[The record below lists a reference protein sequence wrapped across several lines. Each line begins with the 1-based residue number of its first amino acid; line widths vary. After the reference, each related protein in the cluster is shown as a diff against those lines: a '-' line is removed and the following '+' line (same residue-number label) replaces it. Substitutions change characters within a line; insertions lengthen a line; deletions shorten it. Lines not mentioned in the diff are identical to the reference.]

1 MLNGEAEGSLI
12 AGNLALRPGPPPDR
26 ACAAVLLSV
35 RPTVLDRAM
44 FVDETR
50 IIAQAGD
57 GGDGC
62 ISFRR
67 EKYEAFGGPN
77 GGDGGKG
84 GDVILEGTNNEN
96 NLNRYRYQ
104 PQWKA
109 DRGEHGRG
117 SDQIGRGGKDCVLL
131 VPLGTVVYDKET
143 GQKVAEVLEHGQR
156 VRLLKGGN
164 GGWGNAKFKSSVN
177 RAPRKAN
184 PGEPGQGG
192 EFRLELKSIADFG
205 MVGFPNAGK
214 STLTNLITNAR
225 PKMAPYPFTTL
236 HPQIG
241 VIEYPERYQRLQMA
255 DIPGIIEGASENR
268 GLGHR
273 FLRHIERCFLIGLII
288 DMSGIDGR
296 APWDDYSQLL
306 TELEAYDPTLLDKPR
321 IVIANKMDEEAAVEN
336 LKEFRARHGETI
348 QPLSCLSEE
357 GLPELKELIWEK
369 VSAAKAA
376 AKEVEIRDSKIAN
389 DDSDSS

>member
-1 MLNGEAEGSLI
+1 
-12 AGNLALRPGPPPDR
+12 
-26 ACAAVLLSV
+26 
-35 RPTVLDRAM
+35 M
-44 FVDETR
+44 FVDEVK

-57 GGDGC
+57 GGNGC

-96 NLNRYRYQ
+96 NLIKFKFQ
-104 PQWKA
+104 QHWTA
-109 DRGEHGRG
+109 DRGQHGMG
-117 SDQIGRGGKDCVLL
+117 SDRIGRSGKDSVLL
-131 VPLGTVVYDKET
+131 VPLGTIISNIET
-143 GQKVAEVLEHGQR
+143 GQVMAEILEVGQR

-184 PGEPGQGG
+184 PGEPGERGD
-192 EFRLELKSIADFG
+192 FKMVLKSIAD
-205 MVGFPNAGK
+205 VGLVGYPNAGK
-214 STLTNLITNAR
+214 STLTNMITNAR

-236 HPQIG
+236 HPGIG
-241 VIEYPERYQRLQMA
+241 VIEYPERYARLQMA

-273 FLRHIERCFLIGLII
+273 FLRHIERCFVLAFLI

-296 APWDDYSQLL
+296 APWDDFSQLL
-306 TELEAYDPTLLDKPR
+306 AELEAYDPSLLEKPQ
-321 IVIANKMDEEAAVEN
+321 IVLANKMDEEVAVEN
-336 LKEFRARHGETI
+336 LKEFRKRHDVEI
-348 QPLSCLSEE
+348 QPISCLSEE
-357 GLPELKELIWEK
+357 GIPEFKEVLWEK
-369 VSAAKAA
+369 VAEAKAR
-376 AKEVEIRDSKIAN
+376 AKETEIGDNNSAN
-389 DDSDSS
+389 DSETH

>member
-1 MLNGEAEGSLI
+1 
-12 AGNLALRPGPPPDR
+12 
-26 ACAAVLLSV
+26 
-35 RPTVLDRAM
+35 M

-67 EKYEAFGGPN
+67 EKYEPCGGPN

-84 GDVILEGTNNEN
+84 GDVFLEGTNNDN
-96 NLNRYRYQ
+96 NLNRYKYQ

-117 SDQIGRGGKDCVLL
+117 SDQVGRGGKDCVLM

-143 GQKVAEVLEHGQR
+143 GQVVAEILEHGQR

-177 RAPRKAN
+177 RTPRRAN
-184 PGEPGQGG
+184 PGEPGEKG

-205 MVGFPNAGK
+205 LVGFPNAGK
-214 STLTNLITNAR
+214 STLTNMITNAR
-225 PKMAPYPFTTL
+225 PKMAAYPFTTL

-241 VIEYPERYQRLQMA
+241 VIEYPEKYQRLQMA
-255 DIPGIIEGASENR
+255 DIPGLIEGASENR
-268 GLGHR
+268 GLGLR
-273 FLRHIERCFLIGLII
+273 FLRHIERCFLLGFII
-288 DMSGIDGR
+288 DMSGIDQR
-296 APWDDYSQLL
+296 APWDDYAQLL
-306 TELEAYDPTLLDKPR
+306 AELKAYDPALLEKPR
-321 IVIANKMDEEAAVEN
+321 IVIANKMDEESAVEN
-336 LKEFRARHGETI
+336 LEEFRKRRRETEV
-348 QPLSCLSEE
+348 QPISCLSEE
-357 GLPELKELIWEK
+357 GVPELKELLWEK
-369 VSAAKAA
+369 VTEAKAR
-376 AKEVEIRDSKIAN
+376 AKEAELRDSKIAN
-389 DDSDSS
+389 DDSGLPQ